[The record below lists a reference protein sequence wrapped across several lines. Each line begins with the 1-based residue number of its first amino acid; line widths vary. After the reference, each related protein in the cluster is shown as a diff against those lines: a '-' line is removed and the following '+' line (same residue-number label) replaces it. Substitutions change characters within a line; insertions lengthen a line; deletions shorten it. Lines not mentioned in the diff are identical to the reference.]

1 MRGLD
6 QQLARMEGLVKRNS
20 RAVTLVHSIWE
31 FFEGRVE
38 CAIVTDDGEPSRHRV
53 IGIGDTPKKIGDV
66 GVAITVR
73 QSDRMEEA
81 FVHELLHANLIRSGY
96 PTFWIDEFDDSEE
109 WRIGGGI
116 TNNADHVA
124 MRPTYLSLGYASGRF
139 SGISELSKLESRVI
153 EELDTF
159 DLSTPGKYLTKV
171 SSFLLKWNVRH
182 EAINLREV
190 ILQRR
195 QG

>member
-1 MRGLD
+1 M
-6 QQLARMEGLVKRNS
+6 
-20 RAVTLVHSIWE
+20 LVHSIWE

-38 CAIVTDDGEPSRHRV
+38 CLIVPDDGKPSRHRI
-53 IGIGDTPKKIGDV
+53 IGIGDTPQEIDNV

-81 FVHELLHANLIRSGY
+81 FVHELLHATLIRIGY
-96 PTFWIDEFDDSEE
+96 PIFWIDEFDDSEE

-124 MRPTYLSLGYASGRF
+124 MKPTYVSLGYAPDRF
-139 SGISELSKLESRVI
+139 SGICKLSELETRVI
-153 EELDTF
+153 EELETF
-159 DLSTPGKYLTKV
+159 DLSTPDKYLMKV
-171 SSFLLKWNVRH
+171 SSLLQKWKVRH

-190 ILQRR
+190 ILRCR
-195 QG
+195 QN